1 MCGFPIL
8 SSWLHSGVWYKTP
21 TKRFPWEF
29 FCVFEGSPFSSV
41 DSFGGSVSVWLL
53 RFLFACFRLLGY
65 PVAVLLKSCSWKI
78 SFFSLGCLRLYCNL
92 LSAAGL
98 MFAGVFSGSVRT
110 FSSLRV
116 SSSLDLHW
124 LSFCLGVWS
133 LASPGHWIADVHP
146 CFVNQLS
153 VVILI
158 QFSGDLGFQTRW
170 L

>member
-29 FCVFEGSPFSSV
+29 FCLFEGSPFSSV

-98 MFAGVFSGSVRT
+98 MLAGGFSGSVRT

-146 CFVNQLS
+146 WVVNQLS

-158 QFSGDLGFQTRW
+158 QFSCDLGFQTRW